1 MPDRTELGIHTLVD
15 IYECDPA
22 RLNDPAAIR
31 EIMLEAARRAGA
43 TIVGDIFHHFNPQ
56 GVTGVVL
63 LAESHLA
70 IHTWPELGRAALDI
84 FTCGRNMTTDSCLD
98 FLLQELRA
106 TRHRATCIARGARVT
121 ERVTEE
127 PSA

>member
-1 MPDRTELGIHTLVD
+1 MPDKTELGIHTLVD

-43 TIVGDIFHHFNPQ
+43 TVVGDIFHHFNPQ

-70 IHTWPELGRAALDI
+70 IHTWPELGRAALDL

-106 TRHRATCIARGARVT
+106 ARHRATCITRGDRS
-121 ERVTEE
+121 TEE
-127 PSA
+127 WTA